1 MLIFLISLSNNKKKC
16 DIQEYF
22 IFENNKFE
30 VIQLFDKHVSKLPR
44 YYNMIDA
51 IPTSYLSSPNMN

>member
-1 MLIFLISLSNNKKKC
+1 MLILLISLSNNKKKC

-22 IFENNKFE
+22 ICGNNNFE

-44 YYNMIDA
+44 YYNMIDV
-51 IPTSYLSSPNMN
+51 IPTSYLSSPNMD